1 MTPRMAGRFFA
12 LVLLLA
18 PFAAMADD
26 KGKDNFPFLEAT
38 VAQLQTEMAAGR
50 LTSEQLTRAYIQRIQ
65 QFDQATKNSVG
76 VNALIELNP
85 DALAVARQADALRR
99 KGKVLGPLHGIPVL
113 LKANI
118 DTGDRM
124 QTTAGSLALQGSPAL
139 QDSTVAAN
147 LRAGGAVILGKTNL
161 SEWANF
167 RSFESVSGWS
177 AVGGQ
182 THNPYGLDRNPC
194 GSSSGSGAA
203 ESANFTTLSLGTET
217 DGSVVCPANANNV
230 VGIKPTVGLTSRAG
244 VVPISHTQDTVGP
257 HGRTVADAAIALGVI
272 QSRTFDGRDPATAGV
287 PLGWQG
293 RFTRPTNI
301 PTDYTKFL
309 DPNGLRGVRLGLV
322 RAQIGFNSAPQQVI
336 DAFNDVVTAMQA
348 AGATI
353 VDLDAA
359 GFTFPPA
366 SGETLVLEFDFKGDV
381 QSYFATRIGVPVAR
395 GTLQDAINFNNN
407 NVDAEMP
414 FWGQDIFTEAEALFP
429 GANTPQTDPN
439 LGVPVGTTYNQA
451 LAIDQAAVV
460 NGIDAALA
468 QFHLDAV
475 IAPTDNPAWST
486 DLLYGDHFVFGSSG
500 LGAPGGYPY
509 VQVPAAEVFGIPFGI
524 TFFGTAFS
532 EPKLIT
538 LASGFEAVTQARIK
552 NLPQLTPTIPD
563 DHIAGEPLKTPHGKR
578 PKDWRPRHL

>member
-1 MTPRMAGRFFA
+1 MTSRMAGRLFA

-18 PFAAMADD
+18 PLAAVADD

-38 VAQLQTEMAAGR
+38 VAQLQAEMAAGR
-50 LTSEQLTRAYIQRIQ
+50 LTSEQLTRAYLQRIQ

-76 VNALIELNP
+76 VNALIEVNP
-85 DALAVARQADALRR
+85 DALAIARQADALRR
-99 KGKVLGPLHGIPVL
+99 KGRVLGPLHGIPVL

-217 DGSVVCPANANNV
+217 DGSIVCPANANNV

-257 HGRTVADAAIALGVI
+257 HGRTVADAATALGVI

-309 DPNGLRGVRLGLV
+309 DPNGLRGARLGLV

-336 DAFNDVVTAMQA
+336 DAFNDVVTALQA
-348 AGATI
+348 AGATV

-366 SGETLVLEFDFKGDV
+366 SGELLVLEFDFKGDV

-414 FWGQDIFTEAEALFP
+414 FWGQDIFTQTEALFP

-500 LGAPGGYPY
+500 LSAPGGYPY

-578 PKDWRPRHL
+578 SKDWRPRHL